1 MQEKLETANNS
12 KLFFKEQW
20 GRAVREIH
28 RIKSEYTKNIQV
40 QLQYRKDELKKLGL
54 EQLCMNEKSK
64 KSIFDG
70 DDGLM
75 DAKDF
80 LGSDMD
86 VRSNMSDLDFPYK

>member
-54 EQLCMNEKSK
+54 EQLFLNEKNRNALER
-64 KSIFDG
+64 
-70 DDGLM
+70 DDLLE
-75 DAKDF
+75 ARDF
-80 LGSDMD
+80 LGHDFE
-86 VRSNMSDLDFPYK
+86 VRNSMSEIDFPYK

>member
-40 QLQYRKDELKKLGL
+40 QLKYRKDELKKLGL
-54 EQLCMNEKSK
+54 EQLCLNEKNK
-64 KSIFDG
+64 NNLDK
-70 DDGLM
+70 DDYLEP
-75 DAKDF
+75 KDF
-80 LGSDMD
+80 FGTDFD
-86 VRSNMSDLDFPYK
+86 VRSNVSDMDFAFK

>member
-54 EQLCMNEKSK
+54 EQLCMSEKVRNKVSEGED
-64 KSIFDG
+64 I
-70 DDGLM
+70 L

-80 LGSDMD
+80 LGSDFD
-86 VRSNMSDLDFPYK
+86 VKSNISDLDFPYK